1 MIHQYQLNGY
11 NIVLDICSGAVHLV
25 DELAYDMISL
35 YERQSWPEIRLL
47 PRWKFPAVMKK
58 SEC

>member
-11 NIVLDICSGAVHLV
+11 HIVLDICSGAVHLV

-35 YERQSWPEIRLL
+35 YEQQSWPEILSAMQEKYREE
-47 PRWKFPAVMKK
+47 PAVT
-58 SEC
+58 